1 MVFLCYIWFQEIVL
15 YCIWFTRFSTFYA
28 IFGFAGFSPWLAFAS
43 PSHLH
48 CKPSSSFGLLGIT
61 FVQSLAVSSSL
72 GVRSDVQQ
80 QSSTSTRREKK
91 ERCAATVEFLLANED
106 PKWYWIQLEAKWVFF
121 SLNARRS
128 RAYFLRWNNM
138 SWRTLKS
145 DNETSPDVQI
155 QKVRSLVSL
164 VSWHGSTFVA

>member
-1 MVFLCYIWFQEIVL
+1 MVFLCYTVFGSHDSVPFRPFLALQASALDWL
-15 YCIWFTRFSTFYA
+15 SPAHPTSTV
-28 IFGFAGFSPWLAFAS
+28 SPRAVSAYWAS
-43 PSHLH
+43 PSFSPLPFHHPLA
-48 CKPSSSFGLLGIT
+48 LG
-61 FVQSLAVSSSL
+61 QMCSNSPLRL
-72 GVRSDVQQ
+72 
-80 QSSTSTRREKK
+80 REEKRKK